1 MSVNAEVFLIIG
13 LDVEPYLM
21 DKFKDWKWTKE
32 GEKYTDYRREEQI
45 QFIEDGM
52 NGLYTYFGYIV
63 SNIDEMYGNYHKEIP
78 EMPNDITSKV
88 DNKLIELV
96 NLGILKSDVLRQN
109 LKTILFT
116 HCS

>member
-13 LDVEPYLM
+13 LDVEPYLT
-21 DKFKDWKWTKE
+21 DKFSDWEWTEE
-32 GEKYTDYRREEQI
+32 GEKLTYNHVEGQI

-52 NGLYTYFGYIV
+52 NGMYTYFGYIV
-63 SNIDEMYGNYHKEIP
+63 SNIDEIYGNYYKEIP
-78 EMPNDITSKV
+78 DITDDINTKV
-88 DNKLIELV
+88 NNKLIELV